1 MYVSLAAQALM
12 TRVPF
17 LRRESRASP
26 RPRERDFCRIALI
39 KAGARVY
46 RLFPECGTTH
56 VADGNSVSRFGTR
69 NGAELSNAPYP
80 RDSHGSLTDKAG
92 GMTVSRDERSRAKA

>member
-1 MYVSLAAQALM
+1 VSLGAAQTLM

-17 LRRESRASP
+17 LQRESRASP

-39 KAGARVY
+39 KASATVY
-46 RLFPECGTTH
+46 RLFPECGTAH
-56 VADGNSVSRFGTR
+56 VTADGNSVSRFGTR

-80 RDSHGSLTDKAG
+80 RGSHGSLTDKTG
-92 GMTVSRDERSRAKA
+92 E